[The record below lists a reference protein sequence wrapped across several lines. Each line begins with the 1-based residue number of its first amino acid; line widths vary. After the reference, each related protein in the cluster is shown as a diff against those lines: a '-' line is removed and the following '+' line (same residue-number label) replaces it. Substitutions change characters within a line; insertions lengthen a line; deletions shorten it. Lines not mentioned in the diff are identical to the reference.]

1 MKQPVTIRFSRVPGQ
16 RVMNRC
22 YVDCGG
28 RQYVCRQG
36 ESVTL
41 PLDAPAQAVIRMQN
55 CFGRVSATLEP
66 GQTYLT
72 KVNLL
77 GFVRLQKE

>member
-1 MKQPVTIRFSRVPGQ
+1 M
-16 RVMNRC
+16 
-22 YVDCGG
+22 
-28 RQYVCRQG
+28 CRRG

-41 PLDAPAQAVIRMQN
+41 PLDGPVQAAIRMQN
-55 CFGRVSATLEP
+55 CFGRVNATLEP
-66 GQTYLT
+66 GQTYLA